1 MPHLMVLR
9 RPYVLPERYTFP
21 LVDAQNFGIEMPQG
35 MLFVKLIE
43 ATGVPRMD
51 LFSKSDP
58 FVKRVPGCRVS
69 GHGVLAADQDCSRL
83 LGA

>member
-1 MPHLMVLR
+1 MHGRGFPCAQHYCVLPHEQVTWPC

-43 ATGVPRMD
+43 ATGIPRMD
-51 LFSKSDP
+51 LLSKSDP
-58 FVKRVPGCRVS
+58 FVK
-69 GHGVLAADQDCSRL
+69 
-83 LGA
+83 

>member
-1 MPHLMVLR
+1 MREMLC
-9 RPYVLPERYTFP
+9 RPYVLPERYTIP

-43 ATGVPRMD
+43 ATGIPRMD

-58 FVKRVPGCRVS
+58 FVK
-69 GHGVLAADQDCSRL
+69 
-83 LGA
+83 